1 MTREQGQGNREQ
13 EMREK
18 VIEGLESIHAVA
30 VGDGEFYCT
39 DCGMWEFN
47 QLLGEAV
54 ALLKQENAISI
65 AWLQNRVRMYLAV
78 RDESNLFVASV
89 LIDTIKAWRKEQALE
104 REARTH
110 AETPEAVE

>member
-1 MTREQGQGNREQ
+1 MSVETREQ

-54 ALLKQENAISI
+54 ALLKQEDAISI
-65 AWLQNRVRMYLAV
+65 EWLQNRVRMYLAV

-89 LIDTIKAWRKEQALE
+89 LIDTIKAWRKEQAQE
-104 REARTH
+104 REAQTH